1 MIARRLSLLFGIVFL
16 AIGGLALLPALA
28 PLAPFDAPVVVTL
41 DPHFR
46 LLFGLFPVNLAHD
59 AIHLLIGF
67 FGVIA
72 ARSFASATGYFRKLF
87 WFYLFVA
94 VLGMIPITNTIFGI
108 APVYGW
114 DVPLHLGTAIVAWFA
129 GYGRLSVDAESL
141 GER

>member
-16 AIGGLALLPALA
+16 AIGGLAFLPAVA

-59 AIHLLIGF
+59 AIHLLFGV

-72 ARSFASATGYFRKLF
+72 ARSLASATGYFRKLF
-87 WFYLFVA
+87 WIYLLVA
-94 VLGMIPITNTIFGI
+94 ILGMIPITNTIFGI

-114 DVPLHLGTAIVAWFA
+114 DVALHLGTAIVAWFA
-129 GYGRLSVDAESL
+129 GYGRLSVDPLAPIT
-141 GER
+141 

>member
-1 MIARRLSLLFGIVFL
+1 MIARRLSLLLGIAFL
-16 AIGGLALLPALA
+16 VVGGLAFLPAVA

-41 DPHFR
+41 DPHYR
-46 LLFGLFPVNLAHD
+46 LLFGLFPVNLGHD
-59 AIHLLIGF
+59 AIHLLVGF

-87 WFYLFVA
+87 WFSLLVA
-94 VLGMIPITNTIFGI
+94 ILGMIPITNTIFGI

-129 GYGRLSVDAESL
+129 GYGRLSVDPLQSKP
-141 GER
+141 

>member
-1 MIARRLSLLFGIVFL
+1 MTARRLSLLFGILFL
-16 AIGGLALLPALA
+16 VVGGLAFVPALA

-41 DPHFR
+41 DPHYR

-59 AIHLLIGF
+59 AIHLLFGL

-87 WFYLFVA
+87 WFYLLVGI
-94 VLGMIPITNTIFGI
+94 LGVIPITNTLFGI

-114 DVPLHLGTAIVAWFA
+114 DVLLHLGTAVVAWFA
-129 GYGRLSVDAESL
+129 GYGRLAVEPLSAL
-141 GER
+141 P

>member
-1 MIARRLSLLFGIVFL
+1 MIARRLALLFGIVFL
-16 AIGGLALLPALA
+16 IIGGLAFLPAVA

-41 DPHFR
+41 DPHYR

-59 AIHLLIGF
+59 AIHLLFGF

-87 WFYLFVA
+87 WFSLLVA
-94 VLGMIPITNTIFGI
+94 ILGMIPITNTIFGI

-129 GYGRLSVDAESL
+129 GYGRLSVDPLQSKP
-141 GER
+141 